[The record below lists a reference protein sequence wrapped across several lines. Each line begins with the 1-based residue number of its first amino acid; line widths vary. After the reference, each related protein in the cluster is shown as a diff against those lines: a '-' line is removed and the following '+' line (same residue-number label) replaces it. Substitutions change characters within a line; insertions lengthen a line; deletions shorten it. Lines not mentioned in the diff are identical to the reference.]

1 METIKT
7 GLVLEGGAMRGIYT
21 AGVLD
26 VFLEH
31 GIHVDGVMGVSAGAI
46 HGCSFVSGQKGRS
59 IRYNLKY
66 CNDPRYMS
74 FRSLIRTGDLLDT
87 DFCYRQLPETLDP
100 FDNEA
105 FMASDTEFYVT
116 CTDVETGKPVYRLCE
131 SLKGEEIHW
140 VRASASMPLASKIVE
155 LEGRRLLDG
164 GVSDS
169 IPAAAFRKLGF
180 KRCVVVMTRPL
191 GYRKKPNRMIPMI
204 RRVYS
209 RYPEFVETMASRHLM
224 YNRELDE
231 IRRMEKAGEI
241 LVIRPSKTVR
251 IKRTEHNPE
260 RIQEM
265 YDLGRQD
272 GLNALEDV
280 IRYLDGGD
288 SRTGRENERI
298 L

>member
-46 HGCSFVSGQKGRS
+46 HGCSFVAGQKGRS

-66 CNDPRYMS
+66 CKDPRYMS
-74 FRSLIRTGDLLDT
+74 IRSLIKTGDLLDT

-105 FMASDTEFYVT
+105 FMASGTEFYVT
-116 CTDVETGKPVYRLCE
+116 CTDVDTGNPVYRRCE
-131 SLKGEEIHW
+131 SLKGEQIHW
-140 VRASASMPLASKIVE
+140 VRASASMPLASQIVE

-169 IPAAAFRKLGF
+169 IPVSAFCKLGF
-180 KRCVVVMTRPL
+180 KRCVVIMTRPL
-191 GYRKKPNRMIPMI
+191 EYRKKPNRMIPML
-204 RRVYS
+204 RRVY
-209 RYPEFVETMASRHLM
+209 RGHPQFVEAMACRHLM

-241 LVIRPSKTVR
+241 LVIRPSRLVK
-251 IKRTEHNPE
+251 IKRTEHKPE

-265 YDLGRQD
+265 YDLGQKD
-272 GLNALEDV
+272 GLKALDAV
-280 IRYLDGGD
+280 IRYLGCV
-288 SRTGRENERI
+288 
-298 L
+298 

>member
-46 HGCSFVSGQKGRS
+46 HGCSFVAGQKGRS

-74 FRSLIRTGDLLDT
+74 IRSLIRTGDLLDT

-116 CTDVETGKPVYRLCE
+116 CTDVDTGKPVYRRCD
-131 SLKGEEIHW
+131 SLQGEQIHW
-140 VRASASMPLASKIVE
+140 VRASASMPLASQIVE

-180 KRCVVVMTRPL
+180 KRSVVIMTRPM
-191 GYRKKPNRMIPMI
+191 GYRKKPDRMIPMI
-204 RRVYS
+204 RHAYR
-209 RYPEFVETMASRHLM
+209 RYPEFVETMASRYLM

-241 LVIRPSKTVR
+241 LVIRPSRLVK

-265 YDLGRQD
+265 YDLGQQD
-272 GLNALEDV
+272 GLKALGNV
-280 IRYLDGGD
+280 IRYLAG
-288 SRTGRENERI
+288 E
-298 L
+298 

>member
-46 HGCSFVSGQKGRS
+46 HGCSFVAGQRGRS

-66 CNDPRYMS
+66 CKDPRYMS
-74 FRSLIRTGDLLDT
+74 LRSLIKTGDLLDT

-105 FMASDTEFYVT
+105 FMASDTKFYVT
-116 CTDVETGKPVYRLCE
+116 CTDVDTGQPVYRLCE
-131 SLKGEEIHW
+131 SLQGEQIHW
-140 VRASASMPLASKIVE
+140 VRASASMPLASRIVE
-155 LEGRRLLDG
+155 MEGRRLLDG

-169 IPAAAFRKLGF
+169 IPAAAFRKLGY
-180 KRCVVVMTRPL
+180 KRCVVVLTRPM
-191 GYRKKPNRMIPMI
+191 GYRKKPNQMIPMI
-204 RRVYS
+204 RRVY
-209 RYPEFVETMASRHLM
+209 RKYPQFVETMASRHLM

-241 LVIRPSKTVR
+241 LVIRPNRLVK

-272 GLNALEDV
+272 GLKSLDKV
-280 IRYLDGGD
+280 IRYLKGAEEE
-288 SRTGRENERI
+288 TEA
-298 L
+298 